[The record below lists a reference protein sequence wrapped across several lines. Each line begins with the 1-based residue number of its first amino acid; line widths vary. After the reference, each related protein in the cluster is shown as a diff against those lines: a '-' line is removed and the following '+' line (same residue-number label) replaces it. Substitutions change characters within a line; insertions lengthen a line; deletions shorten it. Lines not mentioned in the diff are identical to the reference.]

1 MLITTF
7 DEEEHDTFALTDND
21 AAAAGVRGS
30 DVLEK
35 EVRPIDASRNSEAIH
50 GREELILPS
59 KMAGKGP
66 NLIIYG

>member
-1 MLITTF
+1 MLMLL
-7 DEEEHDTFALTDND
+7 A
-21 AAAAGVRGS
+21 VRGS

-59 KMAGKGP
+59 KWL
-66 NLIIYG
+66 LILPSKWLERAQS